1 MPILN
6 VEIVGEADA
15 AGEDS
20 LAQRIADAA
29 GGIFGS
35 PPRGTWVRVRI
46 LPARRYAENEGAEP
60 GVHPVFV
67 HVVKRSVPPEE
78 ELRAEVAALTEAI
91 AAACERP
98 AENVHVC
105 YEVAAAGRQAFG
117 GTLVDE

>member
-6 VEIVGEADA
+6 VEIVGEPEVG
-15 AGEDS
+15 GERS

-29 GGIFGS
+29 GGIFDS
-35 PPRGTWVRVRI
+35 PPRGTWVRVQV
-46 LPARRYAENEGAEP
+46 LPPERYAENDGAEG
-60 GVHPVFV
+60 GVRPVFV
-67 HVVKRSVPPEE
+67 HVVKRSVPADKA
-78 ELRAEVAALTEAI
+78 LRAEVAALTVAV
-91 AAACERP
+91 ATACGRP